1 MDKNDTQQNVA
12 RQAALDY
19 HEFPKPGKLEIR
31 PTKPM
36 ATPRDLARAYSPG
49 VAEACLEIA
58 ANPATATRYTAK
70 RYLVAVISNGTAV
83 LGLGNIGAQA
93 SKRLIVSLSNAFAV
107 TVWGFLCSM
116 MISTEQPSW
125 LLRRHKML

>member
-1 MDKNDTQQNVA
+1 MDKNDTQQNIA

-70 RYLVAVISNGTAV
+70 RNLVAVISNGTTV

-93 SKRLIVSLSNAFAV
+93 
-107 TVWGFLCSM
+107 
-116 MISTEQPSW
+116 
-125 LLRRHKML
+125 